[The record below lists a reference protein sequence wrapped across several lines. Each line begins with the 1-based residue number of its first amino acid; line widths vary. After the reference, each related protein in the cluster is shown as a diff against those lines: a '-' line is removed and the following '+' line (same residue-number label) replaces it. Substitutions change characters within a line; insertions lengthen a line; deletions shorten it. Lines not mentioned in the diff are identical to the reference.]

1 MSALATPDQVRA
13 IQTARRRAGLQED
26 DYRAALGGFGVA
38 SCKDLTAGQAGAFL
52 DRLNGGSKP
61 ARTPSKDRAT
71 GPFAKKL
78 QALWLAGWNLGVVR
92 DRTDAAM
99 MHFVERQTGITHVR
113 FLRDP
118 QDAAKAIEAVKA
130 MVARDA
136 NLRWPKA
143 AGPGAIE
150 LKRAVVAAQHA
161 ILADRGLYPE
171 VLESARYGAAELD
184 ALSKRLGVIIRAG
197 AAQP

>member
-1 MSALATPDQVRA
+1 MTALATSDQVRA
-13 IQTARRRAGLQED
+13 IQTARRRAGLAED

-52 DRLNGGSKP
+52 DRLNGSSKP
-61 ARTPSKDRAT
+61 SRSPSKDRAD
-71 GPFAKKL
+71 GPFRRKL
-78 QALWLAGWNLGVVR
+78 QALWLSGYNLGVIR
-92 DRTDAAM
+92 DETDTALHAWISEKFGVS
-99 MHFVERQTGITHVR
+99 HTR
-113 FLRDP
+113 FLLDP
-118 QDAAKAIEAVKA
+118 QQASQAIDGLKAWI
-130 MVARDA
+130 AREA
-136 NLRWPKA
+136 NLRWPKR

-184 ALSKRLGVIIRAG
+184 ALSKRLGVIIRAE
-197 AAQP
+197 ARP